1 MTKSKSRIR
10 FPRLGQNMPPQA
22 PQQNQSVA
30 GVTKQAAE
38 DRVTKIIENSGIPPE
53 RFVEMGQLCEAA
65 LQDPKQYPAY
75 VKYMVDRRLETP
87 ESMAKPDYQMMAS
100 QVVMGRIAQGMI
112 SKQPAEGM

>member
-1 MTKSKSRIR
+1 MKKTKPRVQ
-10 FPRLGQNMPPQA
+10 FPRLGSA
-22 PQQNQSVA
+22 PDAAPAQDQSVA
-30 GVTKQAAE
+30 GVSRDAATE
-38 DRVTKIIENSGIPPE
+38 RVTAIIEKSGIPPE

-75 VKYMVDRRLETP
+75 VKYMVDRRLETA

-100 QVVMGRIAQGMI
+100 QIVMGRVAQEII